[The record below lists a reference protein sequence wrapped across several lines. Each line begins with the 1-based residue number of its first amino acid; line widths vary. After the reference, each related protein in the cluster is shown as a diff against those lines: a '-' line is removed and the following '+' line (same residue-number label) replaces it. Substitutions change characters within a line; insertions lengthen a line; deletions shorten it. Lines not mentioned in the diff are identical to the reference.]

1 MLLSLQLARMERFSD
16 NLAIYSAL
24 RIWRGKLYYVKD
36 MLTHVLPFER
46 RRDKLSL
53 LRCFGTWKWRADL
66 INGERIVTR
75 IVDRRRLG
83 SSCNIWSQAALVVSF
98 RHSVFGF
105 LISIVDADRSAL
117 VRNGSNANTCSNP
130 ASPSGVTTTTVSR
143 CDSHSRDIHFQPAHV
158 AFMAGAK

>member
-1 MLLSLQLARMERFSD
+1 MFCRLSDGETSYHFSAALAHGS
-16 NLAIYSAL
+16 
-24 RIWRGKLYYVKD
+24 G
-36 MLTHVLPFER
+36 
-46 RRDKLSL
+46 
-53 LRCFGTWKWRADL
+53 GGDL
-66 INGERIVTR
+66 INGEGIVTR

-143 CDSHSRDIHFQPAHV
+143 C
-158 AFMAGAK
+158 